1 MDGIKPHLVLNL
13 AASVPNPSD
22 ALKNSPL
29 RIVPDDFMQLF
40 AKHLTPASARS
51 FFLTCR
57 QIGLVIGTQY
67 IDGLKTSKDDTLEF
81 LNLLEHDLQD
91 QIMDVYIHKN
101 FGVTISNMALK
112 NHRVFG
118 NDAQTQR
125 LIRLLSAPENY
136 SHDRFSKNV
145 TTEKR
150 GECRLENGSL
160 FTRKFMNYN
169 GKCQSVGALVY
180 IPICP
185 HLNFEKDGFNFRAT
199 LYRAYSRAE
208 DIWSALQLPCQE
220 KTGTD
225 EKNKSQDIQS
235 GLLQCKYCL
244 TVCKFQ
250 LKHHNRHAISHCN
263 TALAIVVYKQ
273 FESEEDWRM
282 HLPFYDSD
290 DEESEP
296 IEFSKEKISSVFEVD
311 DTGSETRFT
320 CWGGLT

>member
-1 MDGIKPHLVLNL
+1 
-13 AASVPNPSD
+13 
-22 ALKNSPL
+22 
-29 RIVPDDFMQLF
+29 
-40 AKHLTPASARS
+40 
-51 FFLTCR
+51 
-57 QIGLVIGTQY
+57 
-67 IDGLKTSKDDTLEF
+67 
-81 LNLLEHDLQD
+81 
-91 QIMDVYIHKN
+91 
-101 FGVTISNMALK
+101 MALK

-235 GLLQCKYCL
+235 GLLQ
-244 TVCKFQ
+244 
-250 LKHHNRHAISHCN
+250 S
-263 TALAIVVYKQ
+263 LAIVVYKQ